1 MEQEIL
7 EGFDMRDKP
16 QKDLDNAGGILAMGI
31 ISIPFFGG
39 IIGIILAILTLVKS
53 KQAINLYNEYPQDY
67 TEKSLKRV
75 KAGRTCAIV
84 SLSLL
89 GVTLLVILGVA
100 ATN

>member
-1 MEQEIL
+1 
-7 EGFDMRDKP
+7 
-16 QKDLDNAGGILAMGI
+16 MGI

-89 GVTLLVILGVA
+89 GVTLLIILGIA